1 MLCYGREICKSP
13 PLIHCFAPLLH
24 NDAMFYSTATFTDS
38 AATRWANQPDQ
49 SLFCVWK
56 IGTSQF
62 PRNEPMMVRSNISN
76 FSRTAPISSCP
87 ICSTWKRGHKD
98 PWAPFYWSAA
108 WDNVLTS
115 QLRSQVENSFVC
127 YAQTLLS
134 IFSRSSAA
142 AAGQLPE
149 SPPKYNKIKLL

>member
-38 AATRWANQPDQ
+38 AAPHWANQPDQ

-98 PWAPFYWSAA
+98 PGLHFIGQRHEITCWQVSWE
-108 WDNVLTS
+108 V
-115 QLRSQVENSFVC
+115 RSK
-127 YAQTLLS
+127 TLLCATRRLFFP
-134 IFSRSSAA
+134 FSHAPLLLLLDSYRRV
-142 AAGQLPE
+142 LP
-149 SPPKYNKIKLL
+149 NIIK